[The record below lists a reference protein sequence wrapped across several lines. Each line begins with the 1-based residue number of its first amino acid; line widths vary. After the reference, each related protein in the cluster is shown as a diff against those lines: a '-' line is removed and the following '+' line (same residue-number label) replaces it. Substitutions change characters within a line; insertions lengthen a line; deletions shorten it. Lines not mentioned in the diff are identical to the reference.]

1 MTKTLIENID
11 YVVTVDEAGSI
22 LRNVSILI
30 VDGSI
35 TAIGTSAE
43 LAQQAEG
50 AIKVDGRRKLLLPGL
65 INLHTHL
72 PMALLRGLS
81 EDVDLQGFL
90 KRVWAAEGAAMDP
103 ATAELGAKL
112 GSLESLQAGST
123 TQLDMYFHHVDTH
136 RGALAVGTRHVGGPT
151 FFDFPGPDNHTWE
164 QRLGFLESWPADLAA
179 LGGPQIPTSI
189 SPHGT
194 YTVSQQHLT
203 DLISVMKTWNNPL
216 LTIHISEN
224 EPENID
230 VQTRFGKSPTQLL
243 ADAGGLTGEFPVVFG
258 HGVWLSPEDR
268 KLVKNAGAA
277 VAHCPGSNLKLASG
291 ALNWMQW
298 KADGVRVGVG
308 TDGCSSSNDLDM
320 WQAMRLAGLLA
331 RLTTGRA
338 DVTPAI
344 DIIRGATIE
353 GARALGMGDVIG
365 SVEIGKRADLTLI
378 DLDKAHLTPV
388 HDVHALV
395 VFAAGR
401 GDVCDVF
408 VDGEHVLRDGHS
420 TRIDEAELLAKA
432 NERGAVAA
440 AAADAS

>member
-1 MTKTLIENID
+1 VSKTLIENID
-11 YVVTVDEAGSI
+11 YVVTVDEAATI
-22 LRNVSILI
+22 HQNVSILI
-30 VDGSI
+30 IDGVVS
-35 TAIGTSAE
+35 AIGSSAD
-43 LAQQAEG
+43 LAQAADG
-50 AIKVDGRRKLLLPGL
+50 ATRVDGRRKLLLPGL
-65 INLHTHL
+65 VNLHTHT
-72 PMALLRGLS
+72 PMTLLRGLS

-103 ATAELGAKL
+103 ATAELGAQL
-112 GSLESLQAGST
+112 GALESLQAGST

-151 FFDFPGPDNHTWE
+151 FFDFPGPDHKSWE
-164 QRLGFLESWPADLAA
+164 SRLADLEAWPAELAS
-179 LGGPQIPTSI
+179 LGGPQIPTAI
-189 SPHGT
+189 CPHGT
-194 YTVSQQHLT
+194 YTVSQEHLS
-203 DLISVMKTWNNPL
+203 DLISVMRTWSNPL

-224 EPENID
+224 EAENVD
-230 VQTRFGKSPTQLL
+230 VQHRFEKSPTQLL

-258 HGVWLSPEDR
+258 HGVWLSENDR
-268 KLVKNAGAA
+268 ALVRKAGAA

-331 RLTTGRA
+331 RLTTGRP

-353 GARALGMGDVIG
+353 GARALGLGDVIG

-378 DLDKAHLTPV
+378 DLDAAHLTPI

-408 VDGEHVLRDGHS
+408 VDGEHVVAGGHS
-420 TRIDEAELLAKA
+420 TRIDEKELLRKA

-440 AAADAS
+440 KAANEA